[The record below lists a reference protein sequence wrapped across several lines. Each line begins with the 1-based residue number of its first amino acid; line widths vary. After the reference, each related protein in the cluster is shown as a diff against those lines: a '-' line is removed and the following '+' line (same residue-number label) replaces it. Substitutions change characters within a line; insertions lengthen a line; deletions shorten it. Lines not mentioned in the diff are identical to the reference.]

1 MTKREAFTKI
11 LEIVKDNE
19 ELAKVIEHEIELLDK
34 KNVRDSEKRD
44 EKKAENLRLAEIVYD
59 CVPNDMAVTLGVIAE
74 KNEELA
80 TLSTSKISYLLKTLI
95 DSGRVERVYE
105 KRVSLYKRVGA

>member
-1 MTKREAFTKI
+1 
-11 LEIVKDNE
+11 
-19 ELAKVIEHEIELLDK
+19 
-34 KNVRDSEKRD
+34 
-44 EKKAENLRLAEIVYD
+44 
-59 CVPNDMAVTLGVIAE
+59 MAVTLGVIAE